1 MKGTVRVPNSARYI
15 YGIVKGASKAQ
26 YGFHRVQGTYNESI
40 KGTVRVLKTERHI
53 VKGASKI
60 QYGFYRVHTLT
71 AIFLIYTC

>member
-1 MKGTVRVPNSARYI
+1 MKGTVRVPNSTRYI
-15 YGIVKGASKAQ
+15 NGIVKGAPKAQ

-71 AIFLIYTC
+71 TIF

>member
-1 MKGTVRVPNSARYI
+1 MKGTVRVPNSTRYI
-15 YGIVKGASKAQ
+15 NGIVKGASKAQ

-71 AIFLIYTC
+71 TIF